1 MKTLFK
7 MMAIMLPLC
16 VFSQEPLPVSAKDQQ
31 IAKEVLQNNKAID
44 SIKKIKA
51 IDVKKQIHLIAMIK
65 KEIEKLQRSDKMKNG
80 DDLKVIA
87 LTDSLKALKQD
98 TEAIYWEEIPRKWTG
113 RIFNKEDTK
122 IRLFRFDEG
131 RKVYIN

>member
-1 MKTLFK
+1 
-7 MMAIMLPLC
+7 MLPLC

-31 IAKEVLQNNKAID
+31 IATEVLQNNKAID
-44 SIKKIKA
+44 SIKKIKV
-51 IDVKKQIHLIAMIK
+51 IEVKKQIHLIAMIK